1 MVYLDRYIASWVVL
15 GIVIGIGL
23 GIMVGGLIPIPW
35 VTHYRTVT
43 IANSTTITIPIN
55 TTKTVTYT
63 TTTTVGGKIETVTMT
78 TTYIETTTTTR
89 IVNNTVTKIIV
100 VPTTTTVTNVST
112 TYIPY
117 PYTTTVTTTVIEN
130 ASQPLPLNLTD
141 LNSTITWLKASYSL
155 SAYGLVNLTLPLGY
169 CEATIWVF
177 PNASVIWIGV
187 WFMPWSIA
195 QKLMSE
201 PWMYVFPFQKTGV
214 KEYLYM
220 GSTINIFY
228 PNFYTGSL
236 ITPGQ
241 SSVYFLNIPNYP
253 MNGYTAAVI
262 GWPITGAPIVPTA
275 TVNTAIYQYLQN
287 GTYIMILAN
296 ATPSLLNSPITQVAL
311 NPPGLCVVQVIRV
324 KPGTPDNYIF
334 NMTYL
339 GAQYWAWLVSEA
351 VWGKPAPCYR
361 PWTWTYGG
369 WVYRLNITEPI
380 GANWDYYCG
389 PKGIWLPMKP

>member
-89 IVNNTVTKIIV
+89 VVNNTVTKIIV

-130 ASQPLPLNLTD
+130 ASQPLPLNLTN
-141 LNSTITWLKASYSL
+141 LNETITWLKASYSL

-187 WFMPWSIA
+187 WFMPWSLA

-201 PWMYVFPFQKTGV
+201 PWIHVFPFQKTGV
-214 KEYLYM
+214 NEYLDLSSPI
-220 GSTINIFY
+220 GILY
-228 PNFYTGSL
+228 PDFYTGGI
-236 ITPGQ
+236 ITTGSAPF
-241 SSVYFLNIPNYP
+241 YFLNIPNYP
-253 MNGYTAAVI
+253 MNGYTVAVI
-262 GWPITGAPIVPTA
+262 GWPITGVPVPPA
-275 TVNTAIYQYLQN
+275 SLVNTGIYQNLQN
-287 GTYIMILAN
+287 GTYIMILDN
-296 ATPSLLNSPITQVAL
+296 GTTILNKPLTQIAL
-311 NPPGLCVVQVIRV
+311 NPQGLCVVQVIRV
-324 KPGTPDNYIF
+324 KPGTPDSYIN
-334 NMTYL
+334 NMTFL
-339 GAQYWAWLVSEA
+339 GAQYAAWILTQA
-351 VWGKPAPCYR
+351 AWGKPAPCYW
-361 PWTWTYGG
+361 PAGWTYGY
-369 WVYRLNITEPI
+369 WVWNLNITEPI
-380 GANWDYYCG
+380 GSNWAYYCA
-389 PKGIWLPMKP
+389 PSKGVWYPMKP

>member
-1 MVYLDRYIASWVVL
+1 
-15 GIVIGIGL
+15 
-23 GIMVGGLIPIPW
+23 
-35 VTHYRTVT
+35 
-43 IANSTTITIPIN
+43 
-55 TTKTVTYT
+55 
-63 TTTTVGGKIETVTMT
+63 
-78 TTYIETTTTTR
+78 
-89 IVNNTVTKIIV
+89 VNNTVTKIIV

-187 WFMPWSIA
+187 WFMPWSLA

-214 KEYLYM
+214 KEYLLM
-220 GSTINIFY
+220 NSQVGLFY
-228 PNFYTGSL
+228 PDFYTGALISTGSGSL
-236 ITPGQ
+236 
-241 SSVYFLNIPNYP
+241 YFLNIPNYP
-253 MNGYTAAVI
+253 MNGYTVAVI

-275 TVNTAIYQYLQN
+275 TLNMGIYQNLQN
-287 GTYIMILAN
+287 GTYIMILDN
-296 ATPSLLNSPITQVAL
+296 GTTILNKPLTQIAL
-311 NPPGLCVVQVIRV
+311 NPQGLCVVQVIRV
-324 KPGTPDNYIF
+324 KPGTPDSYIN
-334 NMTYL
+334 NMTFL
-339 GAQYWAWLVSEA
+339 GAQYAAWILTQA
-351 VWGKPAPCYR
+351 AWGKPAPCYW
-361 PWTWTYGG
+361 PAGWTYGY
-369 WVYRLNITEPI
+369 WVNDLNITEPI
-380 GANWDYYCG
+380 GSNWDYYCG